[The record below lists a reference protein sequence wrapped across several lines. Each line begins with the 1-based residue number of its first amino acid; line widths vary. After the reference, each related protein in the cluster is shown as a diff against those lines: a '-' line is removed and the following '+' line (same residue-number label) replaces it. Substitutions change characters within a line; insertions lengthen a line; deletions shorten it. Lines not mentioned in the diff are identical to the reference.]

1 MLVTNTRLKIL
12 KVLITSLF
20 LLETT
25 GFDFYSHSTIHYF
38 VNEQITHSYALLD
51 SLIILPRYGLL
62 SSIYEFASRIGL
74 PLGYLVLLLIY
85 APVNIIL
92 NFLFHDIT
100 NDSIRVKE
108 FGFILFICYLVLFY
122 SGLSISILY
131 ILAYIISKKKVFLFG
146 TFFHPV
152 AIFISPI
159 MFFFI
164 LKKRRFWFYL
174 FLCSF
179 FLLYCFF
186 FTKFELQT
194 AFKSDIIKL
203 YIEQDLVLELL
214 EYSYTYK
221 GDQIN
226 SLIIFLLV
234 FALFRKKGSSIFLV
248 LNKLFSL
255 PICRIKHIN
264 LMIILFIF
272 SFTVIFSIKG
282 RPNIYNSLFITN
294 DVIFVSWF
302 DFGDKDYL
310 ESFEKL
316 NNSR

>member
-1 MLVTNTRLKIL
+1 MLVTNTRLRLL
-12 KVLITSLF
+12 KLLIINLF

-38 VNEQITHSYALLD
+38 VNEQITHSYSLFD

-74 PLGYLVLLLIY
+74 PLGYIALFLIY
-85 APVNIIL
+85 APVNIII
-92 NFLFHDIT
+92 NFLFHDSFD
-100 NDSIRVKE
+100 DSIRVKE
-108 FGFILFICYLVLFY
+108 LGFILFICYLVLFY
-122 SGLSISILY
+122 SGLSLSILY
-131 ILAYIISKKKVFLFG
+131 ILAYIISKKNYFLLG

-159 MFFFI
+159 LFFFI
-164 LKKRRFWFYL
+164 LKKRELLFYL
-174 FLCSF
+174 LLCSI

-186 FTKFELQT
+186 FTKYEFQT

-203 YIEQDLVLELL
+203 YIEQGLVLELL

-221 GDQIN
+221 SDQIN
-226 SLIIFLLV
+226 SLLIFLLV
-234 FALFRKKGSSIFLV
+234 FALFRKKGNSIFLV
-248 LNKLFSL
+248 LNKLFSI

-264 LMIILFIF
+264 LLIFLFIF
-272 SFTVIFSIKG
+272 SLTVFFSIKG
-282 RPNIYNSLFITN
+282 RPNIYNSLFGSN
-294 DVIFVSWF
+294 DVVYVSWF
-302 DFGDKDYL
+302 DFGEKNYL
-310 ESFEKL
+310 DSFEKL